1 MKLFSPKRK
10 GCIVLGKDIKCMI
23 DQEKGVLVY
32 DGEALKF
39 IAIDDLIIRSIRE
52 CNDKKSPKIVLISDE
67 FNQVSKLEDNKEYLV
82 EFGDYGMEFW
92 DTEHKNLE
100 AYVDGILIVF

>member
-1 MKLFSPKRK
+1 MQLFSSKRK

-23 DQEKGVLVY
+23 DTSRGVILY

-39 IAIDDLIIRSIRE
+39 VSIDDLIIRSIRE

-67 FNQVSKLEDNKEYLV
+67 FDQVSKLEDNKEYIV
-82 EFGDYGMEFW
+82 EFSNLGMEFW
-92 DTEHKNLE
+92 DSEHKNME
-100 AYVDGILIVF
+100 VYVDGILIMF